1 MALAALSSMGHLTEN
16 RGTAESCAVGFHR
29 TNVRSVLTNMPASSV
44 TVRNNARE
52 RRLEIQLGDQVA
64 FAEYLLG
71 PHTIT
76 FTHTRVPEALRGKG
90 TGTQLIKAGLSL
102 ARERN
107 LKVIPQC
114 PFFAAYIRAHPEIGE
129 LGVLGAIKPGK

>member
-1 MALAALSSMGHLTEN
+1 MGHLTEN
-16 RGTAESCAVGFHR
+16 RGTAVPRAVGFHQ
-29 TNVRSVLTNMPASSV
+29 TKVRSVPTNMPASSV

-52 RRLEIQLGDQVA
+52 KRLEIQLGDQVA

-71 PHTIT
+71 PNTIT
-76 FTHTRVPEALRGKG
+76 FTHTRVPAAQRGKG
-90 TGTQLIKAGLSL
+90 TGTQLIEAGLSL

-114 PFFAAYIRAHPEIGE
+114 PFFAAYIRAHPELGE
-129 LGVLGAIKPGK
+129 LVVPAAIKPGK